1 MKTEIKNSLNG
12 LNSSL
17 DTFKKVISEAE
28 NRSEENI
35 QIEAWREGK
44 NAIHRKKTKTS
55 EIQWKQG
62 VSLPFLYY
70 NCVIVVQEGEKRGNE
85 AEKIF
90 REMMPE
96 NFSKM
101 ERQ

>member
-1 MKTEIKNSLNG
+1 MEH
-12 LNSSL
+12 
-17 DTFKKVISEAE
+17 
-28 NRSEENI
+28 RSEENI
-35 QIEAWREGK
+35 QLEAWREGK
-44 NAIHRKKTKTS
+44 NEIHRKDTKTS

-62 VSLPFLYY
+62 FSLSLPFPYY

-90 REMMPE
+90 RGIMPE
-96 NFSKM
+96 NFSKL